1 MSPAQWLVAGIGAT
15 LSIATFMLL
24 RHPRYRRDQFRGEPA
39 SLAWS
44 LAAAA
49 LMAGVGILFVWT
61 QGRFEAP

>member
-1 MSPAQWLVAGIGAT
+1 
-15 LSIATFMLL
+15 MLL